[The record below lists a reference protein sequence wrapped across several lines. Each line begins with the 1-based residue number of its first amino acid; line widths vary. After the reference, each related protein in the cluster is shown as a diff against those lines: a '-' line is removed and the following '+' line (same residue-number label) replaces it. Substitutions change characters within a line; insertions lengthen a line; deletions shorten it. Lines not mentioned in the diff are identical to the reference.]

1 MVLGSYAGCGNGF
14 EGKMRESKRERESG
28 RGMGCVLVV
37 LVHSLA
43 SSDAEGGVNN
53 KNTVCVDYIKLYF
66 KLRIRCTHLI
76 IASQTVY

>member
-1 MVLGSYAGCGNGF
+1 M
-14 EGKMRESKRERESG
+14 EERKRK

-53 KNTVCVDYIKLYF
+53 KNTVYVDYIKLYF
-66 KLRIRCTHLI
+66 KLRFCRTHLI